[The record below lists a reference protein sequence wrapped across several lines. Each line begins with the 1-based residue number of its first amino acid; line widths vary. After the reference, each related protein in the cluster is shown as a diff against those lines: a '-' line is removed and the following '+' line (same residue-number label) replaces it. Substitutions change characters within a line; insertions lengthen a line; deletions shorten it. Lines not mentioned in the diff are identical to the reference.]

1 MLPLQDTWLFF
12 QGGLAA
18 WLGEG
23 HSTGCLTCWLLIDAQ
38 DKAIL
43 QNRLE
48 TAINNA
54 EGFGLR

>member
-1 MLPLQDTWLFF
+1 MLVCYVLLGLKAVLLGPDVLTRWLQPTV
-12 QGGLAA
+12 
-18 WLGEG
+18 
-23 HSTGCLTCWLLIDAQ
+23 Q
-38 DKAIL
+38 DKATL

>member
-1 MLPLQDTWLFF
+1 MRPIQLPRQVCFV
-12 QGGLAA
+12 
-18 WLGEG
+18 
-23 HSTGCLTCWLLIDAQ
+23 Q
-38 DKAIL
+38 DKASL